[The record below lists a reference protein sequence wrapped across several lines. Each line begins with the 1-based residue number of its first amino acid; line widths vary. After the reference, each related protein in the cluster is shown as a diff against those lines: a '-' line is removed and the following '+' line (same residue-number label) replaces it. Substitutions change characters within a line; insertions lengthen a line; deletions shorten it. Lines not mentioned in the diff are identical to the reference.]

1 MLFVKLTLD
10 EVSCISERN
19 IIPQSSA
26 FADRQHLCVSRQA
39 DDITITQ
46 KFQSK
51 FWSEK
56 QPTLPFVPTYEISF
70 FSETKKK
77 LNFPYLSFT
86 GLVSP
91 SKQLLAKQLLETN
104 TNTLDF
110 PALSMDAALD
120 NLSPQP
126 PASRLQQQ
134 QNPMASIPPRSAKIT
149 MEEAAESAVTLAGP
163 DQSRMPGANS
173 RMPNGR
179 PPAIQTGTT

>member
-1 MLFVKLTLD
+1 M
-10 EVSCISERN
+10 
-19 IIPQSSA
+19 
-26 FADRQHLCVSRQA
+26 ADF
-39 DDITITQ
+39 
-46 KFQSK
+46 FQILW
-51 FWSEK
+51 FYQIRFFFLEEK
-56 QPTLPFVPTYEISF
+56 NAQ
-70 FSETKKK
+70 FS
-77 LNFPYLSFT
+77 PYLSLT

>member
-1 MLFVKLTLD
+1 MKSAAPLTEIVWTIQKEFRGHLLFQTGKVYNCHQNSSLSPF
-10 EVSCISERN
+10 EISVN
-19 IIPQSSA
+19 P
-26 FADRQHLCVSRQA
+26 
-39 DDITITQ
+39 
-46 KFQSK
+46 
-51 FWSEK
+51 EK
-56 QPTLPFVPTYEISF
+56 QLSSPYVSNLIF
-70 FSETKKK
+70 FSGWKKCSI
-77 LNFPYLSFT
+77 FSYLSLT

-91 SKQLLAKQLLETN
+91 SKQLLAKQLLE

-126 PASRLQQQ
+126 PALRLQQQQQ

-173 RMPNGR
+173 RLPNGR